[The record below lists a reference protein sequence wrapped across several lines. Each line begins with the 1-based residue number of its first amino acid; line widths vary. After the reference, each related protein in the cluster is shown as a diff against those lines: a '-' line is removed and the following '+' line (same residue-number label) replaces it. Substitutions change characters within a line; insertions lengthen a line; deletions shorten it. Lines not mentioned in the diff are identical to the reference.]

1 MTPSTCIWDHWGIYR
16 KLAFCAPDPNVA
28 VHFILHRHKRHIL
41 LIPLAATCA
50 GLYIIAKNIS
60 KGIITGII
68 CVLIL
73 FMPPVFAY
81 ITVVLK
87 DPYFASVTFLVAALM
102 INQAISNK
110 NKQIY
115 FTHFLG
121 LP

>member
-1 MTPSTCIWDHWGIYR
+1 MYLGALGGYTENWHSALLTRMWQ
-16 KLAFCAPDPNVA
+16 L
-28 VHFILHRHKRHIL
+28 ILFFTDIKGTFL

-73 FMPPVFAY
+73 FMPPVFAN